1 MSDEKIDFSR
11 PTLGPAF
18 PAHHT
23 LMIGTVGGLNILFGQ
38 DFVTVGDLN
47 TEGQVGLNPH
57 PCWLASVHM
66 SPTAARHMLM
76 QLTDWMKNYE
86 RAFGAIPVDP
96 RSIPKQQSGNV
107 IGLPGVTV
115 PTEEAPQASVAANTE
130 VQQQAYQPY
139 AQQVPVQKGFQE
151 NERRHRLFGLFDRE
165 AQQAHRPPSNE
176 CPPSE
181 PEPSR
186 SEPKPPPVA

>member
-1 MSDEKIDFSR
+1 MTDDPLH

-23 LMIGTVGGLNILFGQ
+23 LMIGSVGGLNILFGQ
-38 DFVTVGDLN
+38 DFVTVGDAN
-47 TEGQVGLNPH
+47 SDGVVGLNPH
-57 PCWLASVHM
+57 PRWLSSVHM

-107 IGLPGVTV
+107 IGLPGVAV
-115 PTEEAPQASVAANTE
+115 PTEEAPQASAQE
-130 VQQQAYQPY
+130 SYQENQRY
-139 AQQVPVQKGFQE
+139 AQVVGQTVQEGFQE